1 MVIVFIFILL
11 ICNNIKACCAF
22 QRHVL
27 VMELDMDVFTK
38 VLEPPVVVPILEVI
52 GPIVNIDDE
61 YSRVERWPKRILDC
75 E

>member
-1 MVIVFIFILL
+1 
-11 ICNNIKACCAF
+11 
-22 QRHVL
+22 
-27 VMELDMDVFTK
+27 
-38 VLEPPVVVPILEVI
+38 VI